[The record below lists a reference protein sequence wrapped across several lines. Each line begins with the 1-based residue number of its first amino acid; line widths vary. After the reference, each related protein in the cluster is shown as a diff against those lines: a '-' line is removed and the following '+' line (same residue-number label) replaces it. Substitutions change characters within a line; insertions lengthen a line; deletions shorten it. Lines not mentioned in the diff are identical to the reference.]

1 MNPLALSSRAE
12 GPEERRSSDLHRGP
26 LAVPNLLRMIS
37 EVVHHIQI
45 LQNTHKT
52 DLSASVRLAAV
63 VVLHRRLLTAVAH
76 RLIVKL
82 DPLTLAF
89 ASAFKLLSK
98 EKIAQELCERTK
110 V

>member
-1 MNPLALSSRAE
+1 
-12 GPEERRSSDLHRGP
+12 
-26 LAVPNLLRMIS
+26 MIS

-89 ASAFKLLSK
+89 ASAFELLSK
-98 EKIAQELCERTK
+98 AFSPKSFANARRCSNGRY
-110 V
+110 